1 MTIDGLINQLS
12 DVVGVYTTCVWVI
25 PVSDAKQIIHEALKK
40 QRESKLLYLWG
51 PTGKS
56 ILSGTET
63 SITFEMTGKVKGASS
78 DTTIVICDEADGNKS
93 KTITITKMGSLQPIS
108 EGDC

>member
-40 QRESKLLYLWG
+40 QRE
-51 PTGKS
+51 
-56 ILSGTET
+56 
-63 SITFEMTGKVKGASS
+63 
-78 DTTIVICDEADGNKS
+78 ICAEIGRAHV
-93 KTITITKMGSLQPIS
+93 
-108 EGDC
+108 